1 MALGISRPAASSRS
15 GGDVGEFHQ
24 PVGTLVGLELVG
36 PLHDQRYM
44 HSSLIEMR
52 SLQVDA
58 VVAQHLAVV
67 AHENDDGVFQLTGFL
82 QSSDHAANIF
92 VDEFNHRV
100 IGRGDLALVAVG
112 HSGGVIAAGIVVSVL
127 GVELL
132 VGGFAVGLAGVNF
145 G

>member
-1 MALGISRPAASSRS
+1 MHG
-15 GGDVGEFHQ
+15 
-24 PVGTLVGLELVG
+24 LV
-36 PLHDQRYM
+36 
-44 HSSLIEMR
+44 EMR
-52 SLQVDA
+52 PLQVDA

-82 QSSDHAANIF
+82 KAAIMRVDIF

-100 IGRGDLALVAVG
+100 IGRRDLTLVAVG
-112 HSGGVIAAGIVVSVL
+112 HSGHVIAAGIVVSVL

-132 VGGFAVGLAGVNF
+132 VRGFAVGFAGINF

>member
-1 MALGISRPAASSRS
+1 
-15 GGDVGEFHQ
+15 
-24 PVGTLVGLELVG
+24 
-36 PLHDQRYM
+36 
-44 HSSLIEMR
+44 MR

-82 QSSDHAANIF
+82 KGGDHAADVF

-112 HSGGVIAAGIVVSVL
+112 HGGHVIAAGIVVSVL

-132 VGGFAVGLAGVNF
+132 VGGFAVGLAGSILGKGNSS
-145 G
+145 GL